1 MKNNQTLVVVIL
13 SLLLA
18 GCAGAAKRKTAQYYL
33 KNETAILEMRQL
45 YQQLYQQQPFSIGFT
60 DKRFKYYVLEVTT
73 DSLRYI
79 YNNEQS
85 EERMYQTI
93 VQFNYD
99 TAALRKLATN
109 MKSLKCL
116 WLDKAS
122 FYLDQQLE
130 TVTYCSFKSVAIEM
144 PFEENKYYVLLF
156 SQHPLIHPRI
166 KERISKGK
174 LVPIKDNVYFTIA
187 NKFR

>member
-1 MKNNQTLVVVIL
+1 MKNNLSIVALVL
-13 SLLLA
+13 SLVMA
-18 GCAGAAKRKTAQYYL
+18 GCAGSAKRKTAQYYL
-33 KNETAILEMRQL
+33 KNETAIIEMRQL

-60 DKRFKYYVLEVTT
+60 DKRFKYFVLEVTT
-73 DSLRYI
+73 DTLRYI

-93 VQFNYD
+93 LQFQYD
-99 TAALRKLATN
+99 TAAMRKLAQSMQT
-109 MKSLKCL
+109 LKCL

-130 TVTYCSFKSVAIEM
+130 TVTYCSFKSVAAEM

-156 SQHPLIHPRI
+156 THRPLNHPLI
-166 KERISKGK
+166 KERIRKGK
-174 LVPIKDNVYFTIA
+174 LVPIKENVYFTIA